1 MEDYNDNIPDEN
13 IKIISP
19 KKCIFLLNNMNMF
32 INSEK
37 KRKNYKQYMKIN
49 KTTKVK
55 DNSSEDSDEL
65 KTIIKEPAILTSEII
80 LDIRDI
86 INSKNKNNKE
96 INENNYEKVKKNLKV
111 SLYKKIKNQE
121 NINNKLNNNNIKN
134 NKTTNKRKIN
144 VKNDKNQHQNT
155 NLTQTPKIKNNESG
169 YQKEITYTNNK
180 PNEKNNLIQKN
191 NDKKNLKNKNK
202 IFVKKIS
209 KEIKNKEVKNSLSI
223 SKKGKPKEKQSII
236 TKKILIKPEI
246 LAAKNSIEIKNKLYS
261 TQKELLP
268 NIMNKEILDN
278 KEIKSNNKKNKITH
292 FSKSNKNLLEEK
304 NKYKSK
310 IFHID
315 YSQNKK
321 IDLTKTIIGLNAIK
335 DLFYKKLKKNFL
347 KLKTVYIYKKKIIS
361 SNIIMTPK
369 QSRYTRYNT
378 REKIEFNMTD
388 VNIENEKGEKS
399 RAIEQKNLM
408 NNFELNKKTFQTM
421 PKFYDYYEKNN
432 NIYEFD
438 NVIEKKIK
446 TNYIYKY
453 KKNSV
458 LLLNRN
464 SYINNCN
471 INSVQINLF
480 NNDYVNNINSNNNN
494 QKEDIKM
501 KSLSE
506 KNIVKYF
513 NEPNLIKTSR
523 TTYKEKKK

>member
-19 KKCIFLLNNMNMF
+19 KKCFFLLNNMNMF

-37 KRKNYKQYMKIN
+37 KRKNFEQYMKIN
-49 KTTKVK
+49 KTEKLK
-55 DNSSEDSDEL
+55 DNSSEDSEDL
-65 KTIIKEPAILTSEII
+65 KTIIKEPAILTSKII
-80 LDIRDI
+80 LDIRGL

-96 INENNYEKVKKNLKV
+96 IKENNYEKIKKNTKI
-111 SLYKKIKNQE
+111 SLYKKIKNKE
-121 NINNKLNNNNIKN
+121 NINNKLNNNIKN
-134 NKTTNKRKIN
+134 NKTTNKKNIN
-144 VKNDKNQHQNT
+144 LKNDNKQHQNT

-169 YQKEITYTNNK
+169 YQKEIIHNNNK
-180 PNEKNNLIQKN
+180 PKEKNNLIQKN
-191 NDKKNLKNKNK
+191 NEKKNLQNKNK

-223 SKKGKPKEKQSII
+223 SKKGIQKEKQGII

-268 NIMNKEILDN
+268 NIMNKEIIEN
-278 KEIKSNNKKNKITH
+278 KEIISNNKKNKNVH

-361 SNIIMTPK
+361 NIIMTPK

-378 REKIEFNMTD
+378 KEKIEFIMTD
-388 VNIENEKGEKS
+388 INRENEKGEKS
-399 RAIEQKNLM
+399 KSIEQKNLNA
-408 NNFELNKKTFQTM
+408 NNYEINKKTFQTM
-421 PKFYDYYEKNN
+421 PKFYNYYEKNN

-438 NVIEKKIK
+438 NVIERKIK

-480 NNDYVNNINSNNNN
+480 NNEYVNNINSNNNN
-494 QKEDIKM
+494 QKEEIKT

-506 KNIVKYF
+506 KNIEKYF
-513 NEPNLIKTSR
+513 GEPNLIKTYR
-523 TTYKEKKK
+523 TSYKEKKK